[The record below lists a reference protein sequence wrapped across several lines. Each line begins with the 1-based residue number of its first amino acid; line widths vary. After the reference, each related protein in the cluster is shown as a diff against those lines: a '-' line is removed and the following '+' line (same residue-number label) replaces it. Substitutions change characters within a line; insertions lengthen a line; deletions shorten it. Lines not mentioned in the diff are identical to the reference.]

1 MLDGAPRTATGC
13 FGMLHLPPTA
23 PEFLVG
29 LAYHA
34 RMDDRDPL
42 AASAEATAFR
52 LSPVLAAVLTFLAA
66 ASVLVLEIAAGRL
79 LAPYVGVSLTTY
91 TGIIGA
97 ILAGIALGAWLGGKA
112 ADALGPLPLVGPTF
126 VLGGVSAIAAVPIVG
141 LVGEAG
147 LGDGLGPIVIL
158 ATTGF
163 VVPAAV
169 LSAVAPMLVRGTLT
183 DLATSGSIVGRLSA
197 IGTVGA
203 ITGTFLTGF
212 VLLGLVPT
220 RLLIVTV
227 GIALAVIG
235 VGLTVWLGRRGPG
248 SAALLL
254 AAAALSGAFALA
266 QPSRCDTETAYYCVA
281 INTSGA
287 DPDVRVLVLDNLT
300 HAAVDVRDPTN
311 LEFGYL
317 RRFTDATA
325 GRRAAIG
332 GPLDVLHVG
341 GGGFTFPRY
350 LQALHPGSRQTVL
363 ELDPRILEIA
373 RTELGFTP
381 SAEIEVRLGDARQ
394 SIRVLPSDAFDLVF
408 GDAFGGLAVPW
419 HLTTAEFLD
428 EVARVLRPG
437 GAYVMNVIDSPR
449 LGFVRAM
456 AATGATRFP
465 HVAVISGRATIEG
478 NAGGNLVVVASD
490 LPVDLASIEAAID
503 MWGEL
508 EQTAVVADP
517 ASVAAFIGDSVVL
530 TDDFAPVD
538 QLLGR

>member
-1 MLDGAPRTATGC
+1 
-13 FGMLHLPPTA
+13 
-23 PEFLVG
+23 
-29 LAYHA
+29 
-34 RMDDRDPL
+34 MDDRDR
-42 AASAEATAFR
+42 TARHADPGTGRR
-52 LSPVLAAVLTFLAA
+52 LSPVLAALLAFSSA

-97 ILAGIALGAWLGGKA
+97 ILAGIAFGAWLGGKA
-112 ADALGPLPLVGPTF
+112 ADAFGPLPLIGPTF
-126 VLGGVSAIAAVPIVG
+126 VLGGVSAITAVPIVG
-141 LVGEAG
+141 LVGG
-147 LGDGLGPIVIL
+147 LKLGDGLGPIVIL

-212 VLLGLVPT
+212 VLLGLIPT
-220 RLLIVTV
+220 RVLIISV
-227 GIALAVIG
+227 GIGLAVIG
-235 VGLTVWLGRRGPG
+235 IGLTAWLSRRGPG

-254 AAAALSGAFALA
+254 VAVLLSGAFALG

-317 RRFTDATA
+317 RRFADATA
-325 GRRAAIG
+325 ERRAAIRSAV
-332 GPLDVLHVG
+332 DVLHVG

-350 LQALHPGSRQTVL
+350 LQALHPDARQVVL

-373 RTELGFTP
+373 HAELGFTA
-381 SAEIEVRLGDARQ
+381 SDGIEVRLGDARQ
-394 SIRVLPSDAFDLVF
+394 SIRALPSAAFDLVF

-428 EVARVLRPG
+428 EVTRVLRPG
-437 GAYVMNVIDSPR
+437 GAYVMNVIDGPR
-449 LGFVRAM
+449 LEFVRAM
-456 AATGATRFP
+456 TATAASRFP
-465 HVAVISGRATIEG
+465 HVAVISGRGTIEG
-478 NAGGNLVVVASD
+478 KGGGNLVVVASETHLD
-490 LPVDLASIEAAID
+490 QASIEAAIAT
-503 MWGEL
+503 WGEL
-508 EQTAVVADP
+508 AQTAVVADP
-517 ASVAAFIGDSVVL
+517 AEVAAFIGESVVL
-530 TDDFAPVD
+530 IDDFAPVD
-538 QLLGR
+538 QLLDR